1 MKLSTKIFAGFGI
14 VLCVAALLIG
24 GALFIMKGAA
34 GQTGILSSQYMP
46 ETRIAGGVERAA
58 SRAVSAMN
66 GYDAVYDE
74 FLLSDSRDQL
84 KLVGQ
89 YLQDADQLTSRFPNL
104 KVLKDNAAIA
114 SARLQEFEKLV
125 NDTERIGKE
134 IQNIRKKLDVTALE
148 FMKACMDFSEEYA
161 EEVSANASKGIDSI
175 SLLNQFDNIRGMNE
189 VIHIVDAIR
198 IDTLKAQLFRT
209 PKMIEE
215 SAQKFEEMENVLRA
229 IQKKTSSGTVLS
241 QLEDIR
247 ISASSYKTNMKK
259 LSAEYAALMDMGTMR
274 NIIGDALTSAA
285 EKTAVAGITETIQRA
300 ADVESSLNHSIMIVI
315 GIGMAGIIFC
325 LVLTV
330 ILTRSITGP
339 IGQII
344 AGLGEGADQVAS
356 ASMEVSSASQSL
368 AEGTSEQAS
377 SIEETSASLEE
388 MASMTKQNAENARQA
403 NQLMQNTGQV
413 ILSANT
419 SMTALRTSMKEILR
433 ASEETSNIVKTIDD
447 IAFQTNLLALNAA
460 VEAARAGEAGAGFAV
475 VADEVRN
482 LSMRASEAA
491 RNTSLRIEETGKK
504 IKDGSVLV
512 ARTDEAF
519 SEVSGNA
526 VRVGELVSEIAAAS
540 AEQAMGIDQI
550 NQAVAEMDKV
560 IQQNAAGAEQSSS
573 SAEELSAQAQE
584 MKAMVGELM
593 GIVEGKSARTSMAGK
608 SEDRFL
614 EAGSGSRPLR
624 LKSEKKKLLLADK
637 REVRPDDVIPLDE
650 SDF

>member
-1 MKLSTKIFAGFGI
+1 
-14 VLCVAALLIG
+14 
-24 GALFIMKGAA
+24 
-34 GQTGILSSQYMP
+34 
-46 ETRIAGGVERAA
+46 
-58 SRAVSAMN
+58 
-66 GYDAVYDE
+66 
-74 FLLSDSRDQL
+74 
-84 KLVGQ
+84 
-89 YLQDADQLTSRFPNL
+89 
-104 KVLKDNAAIA
+104 
-114 SARLQEFEKLV
+114 
-125 NDTERIGKE
+125 
-134 IQNIRKKLDVTALE
+134 
-148 FMKACMDFSEEYA
+148 
-161 EEVSANASKGIDSI
+161 
-175 SLLNQFDNIRGMNE
+175 
-189 VIHIVDAIR
+189 
-198 IDTLKAQLFRT
+198 
-209 PKMIEE
+209 
-215 SAQKFEEMENVLRA
+215 MENVLRA

-247 ISASSYKTNMKK
+247 ISTSSFKTNMKK
-259 LSAEYAALMDMGTMR
+259 LSAEYAALIDIGKKR
-274 NIIGDALTSAA
+274 NIIGDALSSAA

-300 ADVESSLNHSIMIVI
+300 ADVESSLNHSITIVI
-315 GIGMAGIIFC
+315 GIGVVGIIFC
-325 LVLTV
+325 LMLTV
-330 ILTRSITGP
+330 ILTRSVTGP
-339 IGQII
+339 IGQVI

-388 MASMTKQNAENARQA
+388 MASMTRQNAENARQA
-403 NQLMQNTGQV
+403 NHLMQNAGQV
-413 ILSANT
+413 ILSANA
-419 SMTALRTSMKEILR
+419 SMTELRSSMKEILR
-433 ASEETSNIVKTIDD
+433 SSEETSNIIKTIDD

-540 AEQAMGIDQI
+540 SEQAMGIDQI

-560 IQQNAAGAEQSSS
+560 VQQNAAGAEQSSS

-593 GIVEGKSARTSMAGK
+593 GIVHGKSARTDVAGK

-614 EAGSGSRPLR
+614 ENGYGGGPLR
-624 LKSEKKKLLLADK
+624 LKPGKKRLLLADK

-650 SDF
+650 TDF